1 MRLIKPVWAISTII
15 IIIFV
20 SQHAFGADVAK
31 IGVIDLQKI
40 LETSATGKFIQ
51 SELKKQKDKMEAD
64 LKKKGAEI
72 ENIRKRL
79 ERESMVMGK
88 EKREE
93 KERESRI
100 KINDFKSL
108 QKKYRS
114 DLQKLE
120 GKLMN
125 ELKDDIEEIVN
136 EIGKKEGYL
145 LIINKLGV
153 EYSPS
158 SIDVTDN
165 VIGKLNKKFT
175 KKKKK

>member
-1 MRLIKPVWAISTII
+1 LIL
-15 IIIFV
+15 IIFFV
-20 SQHAFGADVAK
+20 GHLAFAADVAK

-40 LETSATGKFIQ
+40 LENSASGKAIQ
-51 SELKKQKDKMEAD
+51 TELKKEKDKMEAD
-64 LKKKGAEI
+64 LKNKGAEI

-79 ERESMVMGK
+79 EREAMVMGK
-88 EKREE
+88 ETREE

-108 QKKYRS
+108 QKKYRV

-120 GKLMN
+120 GQLMSQ
-125 ELKDDIEEIVN
+125 LKEDIDGVVA

-153 EYSPS
+153 VYAPN
-158 SIDVTDN
+158 SIDITDK
-165 VIGKLNKKFT
+165 VIGKLNTKFS
-175 KKKKK
+175 KRKN